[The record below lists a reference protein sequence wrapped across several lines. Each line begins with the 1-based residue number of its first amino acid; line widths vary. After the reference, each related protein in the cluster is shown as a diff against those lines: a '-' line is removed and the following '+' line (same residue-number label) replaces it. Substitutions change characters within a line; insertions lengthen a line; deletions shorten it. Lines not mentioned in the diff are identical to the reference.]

1 MLNSI
6 KKCRNNT
13 VTLASSEENTTPDLQ
28 SSPTP
33 WSARRNKF
41 WLSQN
46 LTETE
51 TTAKK
56 QLAATDRGQPQN
68 QKVTEDRHLQV
79 VRFPT
84 AWNTCSFHWPGE
96 EFSTWR
102 RREVIS
108 VQTNPDPKIRSTP
121 DKTGTRHYF
130 ANRGSLKP
138 PKHWMTQIWIGLCI
152 YFLQCCIKKFS
163 DRAPLVNF
171 ARQEQGCRATT
182 PQQPVLQSIPQAL
195 HIPNFPPLEGYALI
209 HGGFLLLQDNLLW
222 KKEKH

>member
-1 MLNSI
+1 M
-6 KKCRNNT
+6 
-13 VTLASSEENTTPDLQ
+13 
-28 SSPTP
+28 
-33 WSARRNKF
+33 
-41 WLSQN
+41 
-46 LTETE
+46 
-51 TTAKK
+51 
-56 QLAATDRGQPQN
+56 
-68 QKVTEDRHLQV
+68 
-79 VRFPT
+79 
-84 AWNTCSFHWPGE
+84 
-96 EFSTWR
+96 
-102 RREVIS
+102 
-108 VQTNPDPKIRSTP
+108 QTNPDPKIRSTP

-209 HGGFLLLQDNLLW
+209 HGGFYCKITSFGRRKSINFVSLRPWRLCSLQNIDLSAVCSAQS
-222 KKEKH
+222 